1 MKPAR
6 LSAPI
11 ERPESIWQWLCLLTL
26 IMLGWV
32 SLAQLETIFARSNED
47 DGSLVVYDADGVAHV
62 FLSDE
67 AAGRPDPYSAL
78 SFDFAQDERSL
89 LKLDV
94 ALMKPSCCDAPEG
107 LSHLWYLP
115 KCLGTLPTIF
125 PGHPGQGARAADPGS
140 PRGSIP

>member
-1 MKPAR
+1 MKTAH

-11 ERPESIWQWLCLLTL
+11 DRPETIWQWLRLMTL

-78 SFDFAQDERSL
+78 SFDFAQDE
-89 LKLDV
+89 
-94 ALMKPSCCDAPEG
+94 P
-107 LSHLWYLP
+107 
-115 KCLGTLPTIF
+115 
-125 PGHPGQGARAADPGS
+125 
-140 PRGSIP
+140 